1 MSQSNIPPTKSSSG
15 RGGASTA
22 TVVLIAVG
30 TLLLHIAFVSM
41 HPLRGGDLRLA
52 VGSGNRGSYHH
63 NLEILSRDAV
73 APPIA
78 DALSMP
84 DATNSSVPAAVAGV
98 ASSYLDHLDPKLL
111 QTPQMF
117 AAMQSA
123 CPADRRI
130 RIGDGTDYFTFIDR
144 TFAVLNK
151 VVVGKRPIDWIFN
164 QAAQLWGDRA
174 INSTNDGR
182 GALPGGF
189 YAEFGVFQGKTLS
202 KARAL
207 LKPSDPNATHF
218 FGPIAGFDSF
228 MGLPEKWRD
237 GFDAGRF
244 GRQGLYEYVRSQI
257 PSDVSLHKGWF
268 QETIAGFLAER
279 PGMPAAFIHHDGD
292 LFISTAITFSLLD
305 RRIVPGTIVCFD
317 ELHSYDGWEKH
328 EMLSFY
334 LWMVQTGAEVCA
346 LATKAPLRYR
356 GVVNGVPTL
365 DWKDLGPGA
374 DTRESS
380 CFQITDRSFGT
391 FAKSQTN
398 LTNHTAI
405 N

>member
-1 MSQSNIPPTKSSSG
+1 MSHPNLGPAKSLSMRGSNTSTPTV
-15 RGGASTA
+15 A
-22 TVVLIAVG
+22 LIAIG
-30 TLLLHIAFVSM
+30 TLLLHFAFASVNS
-41 HPLRGGDLRLA
+41 RSGGGDYRPA
-52 VGSGNRGSYHH
+52 AGGSHRGSGSYFDESENPANR
-63 NLEILSRDAV
+63 V
-73 APPIA
+73 AAPSS
-78 DALSMP
+78 L
-84 DATNSSVPAAVAGV
+84 SSVQTTGSAEPVGAQVV
-98 ASSYLDHLDPKLL
+98 SSLDHLDPKLL

-151 VVVGKRPIDWIFN
+151 VVVGERPIDWIFN
-164 QAAQLWGDRA
+164 QSAQLWGDRA
-174 INSTNDGR
+174 TNNTNDGR

-207 LKPSDPNATHF
+207 LKPSPPNVTHF

-346 LATKAPLRYR
+346 LATKAPLLYR
-356 GVVNGVPTL
+356 GVVNGVPTQT
-365 DWKDLGPGA
+365 WKDLGPLPY
-374 DTRESS
+374 TRESS
-380 CFQITDRSFGT
+380 CFQVTDRSFGT
-391 FAKSQTN
+391 FAKN
-398 LTNHTAI
+398 
-405 N
+405 

>member
-1 MSQSNIPPTKSSSG
+1 MSQPNAAPTKPPGRNSNSS
-15 RGGASTA
+15 TP
-22 TVVLIAVG
+22 TVLLISLC
-30 TLLLHIAFVSM
+30 TLLLHFVFASVNS
-41 HPLRGGDLRLA
+41 RGDLP
-52 VGSGNRGSYHH
+52 Y
-63 NLEILSRDAV
+63 
-73 APPIA
+73 PP
-78 DALSMP
+78 MRF
-84 DATNSSVPAAVAGV
+84 NSSRGVSRRETEHLFSGGPPSLPTAAANFSVPTAVAGV

-144 TFAVLNK
+144 TFAVLNR
-151 VVVGKRPIDWIFN
+151 VVVGERPIDWIFN
-164 QAAQLWGDRA
+164 QSAQLWGDRA
-174 INSTNDGR
+174 TNNTTNSTNCGR

-189 YAEFGVFQGKTLS
+189 YAEFGVFEGKTLS

-356 GVVNGVPTL
+356 GVVSGVPTL
-365 DWKDLGPGA
+365 DWKDLGPDGH
-374 DTRESS
+374 TRESS
-380 CFQITDRSFGT
+380 CFQVTDRSFGT
-391 FAKSQTN
+391 FA
-398 LTNHTAI
+398 NHKQI
-405 N
+405 